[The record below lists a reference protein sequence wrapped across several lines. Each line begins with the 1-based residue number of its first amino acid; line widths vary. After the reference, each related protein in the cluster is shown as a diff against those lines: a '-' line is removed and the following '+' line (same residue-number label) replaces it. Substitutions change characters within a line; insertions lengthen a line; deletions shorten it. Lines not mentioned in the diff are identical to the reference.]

1 MLRTVHHVLE
11 TDKSVHISS
20 PIYIVNALSIHASEF
35 LELNFLIPCVVLL
48 LQKCSVSIMEIIKS

>member
-20 PIYIVNALSIHASEF
+20 SIYRANELSIHESEF
-35 LELNFLIPCVVLL
+35 LELNFIPCVVLL
-48 LQKCSVSIMEIIKS
+48 MQKRSVSIMEMIKS